1 MVFYLVIIMKTYISW
16 SGGKDSTASII
27 LAHEHKIPIDLV
39 IISLPYFDKGK
50 GIYADHPLHIDFIF
64 NKAIPT
70 IESWGYKVKVVSSEK
85 DYKYWFFKKRGNNC
99 KNPEYN
105 GKHYG
110 WLLGGMCKMN
120 PEKTQPIKK
129 LSKKLDGGGW
139 KSIVGIAVDEPKR
152 IKKMVKRNQTSLLV
166 NYNYTERMAY
176 NLCKEYGLL
185 SPLYEMGGMRQ
196 GCFFCPNS
204 PVRELAR
211 LKKEY
216 PHLWK
221 ELLDLNELYR
231 IDSSQFVA
239 QGFKYGKTFDEI
251 IKEVES
257 INNQLNI
264 FDLIG
269 EE

>member
-129 LSKKLDGGGW
+129 LSKKLDGGGVE
-139 KSIVGIAVDEPKR
+139 I
-152 IKKMVKRNQTSLLV
+152 
-166 NYNYTERMAY
+166 
-176 NLCKEYGLL
+176 
-185 SPLYEMGGMRQ
+185 
-196 GCFFCPNS
+196 
-204 PVRELAR
+204 
-211 LKKEY
+211 
-216 PHLWK
+216 
-221 ELLDLNELYR
+221 YR
-231 IDSSQFVA
+231 WHC
-239 QGFKYGKTFDEI
+239 GR
-251 IKEVES
+251 
-257 INNQLNI
+257 
-264 FDLIG
+264 
-269 EE
+269 